1 MLTDTQC
8 KNASCP
14 ADKPR
19 ARLADSGG
27 LYLEISPAG
36 SKRWFYKFRLDTKEK
51 RLALGSYPEVGLTAA
66 RRGRDEAKRQLGE
79 GLDPVQQRQQT
90 KLKARSIDG
99 DTFELVAL
107 EWYEKQEPQWSEA
120 HAVRSKRQLERDLFP
135 YLGKRRMTA
144 IEAPELLAVLRKIEA
159 RGAIETADRGLM
171 LARQVWHFAM
181 AEGRVKHDITAGLK
195 KALQPYRGR
204 HFAAI
209 TEPEQLG
216 ALLRAIK
223 AYRGGPAVRA
233 ALQLAPM
240 LFQRPGELRAAAW
253 AEIDFEAALWTI
265 PAQRMKRNKFGK
277 ENGDPHLVPLSR
289 QALDILRALQAY
301 TGGSGLLFPGER
313 QRDRCISEN
322 TLRAAMLTL
331 GYSADVQ
338 TIHGFRAS
346 ARTLLA
352 EILEFPTELIEA
364 QLAHAVRDS
373 NGRSYNRTS
382 FIQQRRAMM
391 QRWADYLEQL
401 ERGAEVIPFP
411 QQA

>member
-27 LYLEISPAG
+27 LYLEVSPAG

-135 YLGKRRMTA
+135 YLGKRRMTD

-216 ALLRAIK
+216 TLLRAIK

-289 QALDILRALQAY
+289 QALDILRALQACHIPDDH
-301 TGGSGLLFPGER
+301 TDVCGIDRGEKR
-313 QRDRCISEN
+313 
-322 TLRAAMLTL
+322 
-331 GYSADVQ
+331 
-338 TIHGFRAS
+338 TILSWLAS
-346 ARTLLA
+346 AFCSSTLTVA
-352 EILEFPTELIEA
+352 VGGCTKSRSASRSAPDP
-364 QLAHAVRDS
+364 AHCGSDAS
-373 NGRSYNRTS
+373 
-382 FIQQRRAMM
+382 
-391 QRWADYLEQL
+391 
-401 ERGAEVIPFP
+401 
-411 QQA
+411 